1 MVCHYDKKYSKDVVI
16 YRGIDPVGEFIK
28 CMFREVQNC
37 QKLIKDNF
45 NKPLK
50 MSEDDEI
57 NFEKATHCRLIV
69 IFVRK
74 NINLMTTQV
83 KSQSEITV
91 MLQANI
97 VVQLIK
103 MQFVIENIIR
113 KD

>member
-1 MVCHYDKKYSKDVVI
+1 MVI

-103 MQFVIENIIR
+103 NAICY
-113 KD
+113 